1 MIYQDEDE
9 RERMMNH
16 RNSRRG
22 AAWGYGLGL
31 LSLLAVVGLML
42 WMASQFAGTHTGTDR
57 QSHSYQSALDQARSV
72 TQAAGNQAQQ
82 QLRDALNA
90 ANPPATTAPASRGPG
105 TGR

>member
-1 MIYQDEDE
+1 
-9 RERMMNH
+9 MMNH

-31 LSLLAVVGLML
+31 LSLLAVVALML
-42 WMASQFAGTHTGTDR
+42 WMAGKSAETYTGAD
-57 QSHSYQSALDQARSV
+57 QQIHSYQSALDQARSV

-90 ANPPATTAPASRGPG
+90 ANPPMTTAPATPGPG